1 MNLTPYP
8 NLLLQ
13 MPPPNHVVH
22 TAKKQQERLIQQS
35 QSTEKIILSEGEA
48 DPQNVVLMF
57 TCCKTSTIAHKLSQA
72 KVELQSTIHSR
83 PLDFDFID
91 LGEGQVSSRDRV
103 SKTIN
108 NQSFKRSLCTSWG
121 VGQLH
126 AGKKQTTSFRLNVC
140 TLQSLQGR
148 DLCVDSPSPLQL
160 SGRGGWGGRILPIHP
175 PRQMPVNFSA
185 CSEWALFWS
194 AGLQC
199 FAIKQDQTLFQVSK
213 CLIQPVKAGWFVLL

>member
-22 TAKKQQERLIQQS
+22 TAKKQQKWLIQQS

-48 DPQNVVLMF
+48 DPQNAVPMF
-57 TCCKTSTIAHKLSQA
+57 TCCKTATIAHKLSQA

-108 NQSFKRSLCTSWG
+108 NQSFKGSLCTSWG
-121 VGQLH
+121 GGTAPRRKETDDLLQIKCLYPSVTLGEGPLCGQPISSSPFWKRWMGWQDPSH
-126 AGKKQTTSFRLNVC
+126 
-140 TLQSLQGR
+140 
-148 DLCVDSPSPLQL
+148 PSPKT
-160 SGRGGWGGRILPIHP
+160 
-175 PRQMPVNFSA
+175 NA
-185 CSEWALFWS
+185 CKFLCLFRVGSVLVCWFALLCYKVGSDTFPS
-194 AGLQC
+194 L
-199 FAIKQDQTLFQVSK
+199 
-213 CLIQPVKAGWFVLL
+213 